1 LKAKRRIGMSEEEKR
16 YYENIIKVLREI
28 RQDIKELNDKLE
40 V

>member
-1 LKAKRRIGMSEEEKR
+1 MSEEEKR

>member
-1 LKAKRRIGMSEEEKR
+1 MSEEEKR
-16 YYENIIKVLREI
+16 YYESIIKVLREI